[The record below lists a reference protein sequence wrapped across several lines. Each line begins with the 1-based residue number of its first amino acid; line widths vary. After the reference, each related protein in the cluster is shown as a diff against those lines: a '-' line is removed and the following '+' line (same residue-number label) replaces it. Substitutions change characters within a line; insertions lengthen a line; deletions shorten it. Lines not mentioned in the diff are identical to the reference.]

1 MKVEIQA
8 LYSNNIWSLV
18 PFYHSMNVVGC
29 HWVYKIKHHV
39 DDKIEHYKARLVAR
53 GFSQQKGIDYFET
66 FSPDVKQ
73 VTILLIFTV
82 AVLRVW
88 KINQLDIHNIFLNE
102 TLNEEVYMQ

>member
-1 MKVEIQA
+1 
-8 LYSNNIWSLV
+8 
-18 PFYHSMNVVGC
+18 
-29 HWVYKIKHHV
+29 
-39 DDKIEHYKARLVAR
+39 LVAR